1 MDTSYVPQEADE
13 LVKKLNDSL
22 PYSHGLKIFFGVL
35 KRRNLL
41 ILDRVFDGFRFRQF
55 AQTCKTDLAAHKV
68 EQAKDGSRSKIN
80 QVQNYSDRRGIL
92 FFDPQKNETS
102 SSRRVKGAGSTT
114 RCWNCGANHRKPEN
128 KK

>member
-22 PYSHGLKIFFGVL
+22 PYTDGLKILFGVL

-55 AQTCKTDLAAHKV
+55 AQSCKTDLAAHKV
-68 EQAKDGSRSKIN
+68 EQAKNGSRPKID
-80 QVQNYSDRRGIL
+80 QVQNYSDRCGIL
-92 FFDPQKNETS
+92 FFDAQQNETGS
-102 SSRRVKGAGSTT
+102 SSRVKGAGRTS
-114 RCWNCGANHRKPEN
+114 RCWNCR
-128 KK
+128 